1 MKIITIKVDGKVANT
16 IKNGNDF
23 DITLSEY
30 DDEDID
36 EILDDFVAEYDLYD
50 EMDFFDTP
58 KKFVV
63 EHKEELTPVF
73 NLLAVD
79 AVAFNDDEG
88 KKESYDVEVLV
99 DGTSVFK
106 DTIKPED
113 YGF

>member
-1 MKIITIKVDGKVANT
+1 MKIITIKVDGKVVNT

-50 EMDFFDTP
+50 EMDFFSTP
-58 KKFVV
+58 TNIVV
-63 EHKEELTPVF
+63 EHKEELAPVF

-79 AVAFNDDEG
+79 AVAFNDDEE

-99 DGTSVFK
+99 DGASVFK
-106 DTIKPED
+106 DAIKPED